1 MVFRPPSLSIST
13 KPCACSSVRAGGRDS
28 AGVLGIWA
36 FSCSSVT
43 GLVPMPF
50 SFHMAKRTAS
60 WGSDRPFGEGM
71 VAPYS
76 LSGDISVSDMIL
88 QCLPEGTLIYQPP
101 CLLTRTYMPADEA
114 TAFMDVLSKSPQ
126 FKVLTILTQRP
137 QEELTKTEIAQK
149 AGIGRTTL
157 YRVWDDLEK
166 MKAIS
171 PSRHVGA
178 VTLYRMNAESPVV
191 QSFLNITKSLTTV
204 TDAVARIEQLRKLQD
219 SARTE
224 FGDAPPPGP
233 SVLVKLLRANAIS
246 PEVAASRA
254 ELGLTSAEAE
264 GLKGLVTAGLV
275 FEESGKFYLTQ
286 LGNQTAQGAAKIW
299 SIESSQSVDQAIS
312 TAKVALN
319 LINQEIRRLK
329 GQVK

>member
-1 MVFRPPSLSIST
+1 
-13 KPCACSSVRAGGRDS
+13 
-28 AGVLGIWA
+28 
-36 FSCSSVT
+36 
-43 GLVPMPF
+43 MP
-50 SFHMAKRTAS
+50 
-60 WGSDRPFGEGM
+60 
-71 VAPYS
+71 
-76 LSGDISVSDMIL
+76 I
-88 QCLPEGTLIYQPP
+88 
-101 CLLTRTYMPADEA
+101 DEA
-114 TAFMDVLSKSPQ
+114 TAFMEVLSKSPQ
-126 FKVLTILTQRP
+126 FKVLTILAQRP

-178 VTLYRMNAESPVV
+178 VTLYRMNAQSPVV

-204 TDAVARIEQLRKLQD
+204 TDAVARIEQLRKLQE

-224 FGDAPPPGP
+224 FGEAPPPGP
-233 SVLVKLLRANAIS
+233 SVLVKLLRAKAIS
-246 PEVAASRA
+246 PEVGKSRA
-254 ELGLTSAEAE
+254 ELQLTSAEAE
-264 GLKGLVTAGLV
+264 GLKGLVSAGLV
-275 FEESGKFYLTQ
+275 FEHSGKYYLTQ

-299 SIESSQSVDQAIS
+299 SSESSQSVDQAIS
-312 TAKVALN
+312 TARVALN